1 MSDVENLLAARDSVW
16 RAFLEV
22 GGNAEMF
29 RVRLFKTEAQAYYAG
44 QVVGIDRAATLMML
58 EMPWE
63 GIGEP
68 SGFDGE

>member
-1 MSDVENLLAARDSVW
+1 
-16 RAFLEV
+16 
-22 GGNAEMF
+22 MF

>member
-22 GGNAEMF
+22 GGIAEMF
-29 RVRLFKTEAQAYYAG
+29 RARLFETEAQAYYAG
-44 QVVGIDRAATLMML
+44 QVVGIDRAATLMIL
-58 EMPWE
+58 EASWE